1 MALCVVVAAVP
12 ASASEAG
19 PSRIVSV
26 NLCADQLLLLLAEP
40 ERIRSLS
47 YYALDP
53 EESYFADRAKAFHI
67 NHVTADEVLALEPDL
82 VLAGLYTTRSTVRML
97 KRKGVRVVQL
107 AVPRTIEEV
116 RTQLLEVAELLDARE
131 RGEALAA
138 AMMKRLEAAAAKAR
152 EPKPL
157 VAVYF
162 ANGLTAGKG
171 TLMDDMMRV
180 AGAENLA
187 GRFGIE
193 GFGNLSLEQLLISRP
208 DLIVLDQNTPDQP
221 SLARLVLEHPAFRYL
236 QGQTKTL
243 TMPRRI
249 WTCWGPF
256 TAEWV
261 ERLVEARP

>member
-1 MALCVVVAAVP
+1 MPARRQIRILAAMALCVVVAAVP

-180 AGAENLA
+180 AGAEKRLA
-187 GRFGIE
+187 VK
-193 GFGNLSLEQLLISRP
+193 QKK
-208 DLIVLDQNTPDQP
+208 LDTA
-221 SLARLVLEHPAFRYL
+221 LASNDPEAIAKAQKEHAAKARYL
-236 QGQTKTL
+236 KL
-243 TMPRRI
+243 AMKRS
-249 WTCWGPF
+249 
-256 TAEWV
+256 E
-261 ERLVEARP
+261 ERPGAA